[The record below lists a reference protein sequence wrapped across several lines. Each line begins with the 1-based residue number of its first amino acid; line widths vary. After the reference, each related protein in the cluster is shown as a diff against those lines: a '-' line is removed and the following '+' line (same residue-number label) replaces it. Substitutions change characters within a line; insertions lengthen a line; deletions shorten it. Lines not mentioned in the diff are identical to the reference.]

1 MMDVCGGGRDTFGWT
16 PGTIPLAAGARRRRR
31 AWQAS
36 KAHQAGKKSRSAGA
50 AAYPEVNGLF
60 EEIEVAL
67 GVDAD
72 GALAGAR
79 LHHMVRVEQLAVDE
93 ARAIVLHGLRSA
105 LRKLCAQEKGQVPR
119 AVAVWPCVA
128 HFPHPP
134 SLFGDAP
141 FHQRVSVCVYE

>member
-1 MMDVCGGGRDTFGWT
+1 MDVCGGGKDMLEWT
-16 PGTIPLAAGARRRRR
+16 PGTSRLRQARAGAGAPGRQARRIRQGRKR
-31 AWQAS
+31 
-36 KAHQAGKKSRSAGA
+36 RSAGA

-93 ARAIVLHGLRSA
+93 ARAIVFHGLRSA
-105 LRKLCAQEKGQVPR
+105 AEKRLGNVPKGSSPAR
-119 AVAVWPCVA
+119 W
-128 HFPHPP
+128 
-134 SLFGDAP
+134 
-141 FHQRVSVCVYE
+141 